1 MRPVRLLGAWLLA
14 ALLLAALLPGL
25 AAAHPYST
33 TRAELDYQAEKHRFE
48 VALMVLP
55 EDLVQMIEAARPR
68 APEGAAAAERFRLDD
83 SAACDAEIAGY
94 LEKHVV
100 LTLADGTRARLEWVG
115 KELAFDATWLYFEL
129 VLPRKE
135 QHADLLEKATLRVD
149 LGFELSHEH
158 LNAVRLRW
166 NGHSQGLLF
175 SRLEPAMTL
184 RGASAA
190 ASGSAP

>member
-1 MRPVRLLGAWLLA
+1 MTPVRLLGAW
-14 ALLLAALLPGL
+14 LLAALLPGL

-33 TRAELDYQAEKHRFE
+33 TRAEFDYQAEKHRFE

-68 APEGAAAAERFRLDD
+68 VPDGTAAAERFRLDE
-83 SAACDAEIAGY
+83 SAACDAEIARY
-94 LEKHVV
+94 LEQHVV
-100 LTLADGTRARLEWVG
+100 VTLRGGTRATLEWVG

-129 VLPRKE
+129 VLPPQE
-135 QHADLLEKATLRVD
+135 QPADLLDGATLRVD

-166 NGHSQGLLF
+166 NGRSQGYLF
-175 SRLEPAMTL
+175 SRLEPVATL
-184 RGASAA
+184 S